1 MIAAV
6 IGFLATQGSNP
17 TDASMEQIVESPVV
31 NPAIANDPVEPPSA
45 RSTQNAETLFVT
57 PEATAVLEG
66 GNQLGR
72 EDFEADAAQATHEQV
87 EPVTVT
93 QQTDEQVSFQA
104 AFAAGQHH
112 RSQFELSGENSL
124 QVDAVALGET
134 AGAILADYADVTA
147 TSCRDYACL
156 VSLRF
161 KDEGALSEGQT
172 ALLLGSD
179 QLTRGALMLFPNNE
193 EDWLSTDMY
202 VFFNANEVSP

>member
-1 MIAAV
+1 MVAAV
-6 IGFLATQGSNP
+6 IGFLVTQGSNA
-17 TDASMEQIVESPVV
+17 TNASLGQIDESSAV
-31 NPAIANDPVEPPSA
+31 NPASASLPVEPPNVRSA
-45 RSTQNAETLFVT
+45 HHNETLPVT
-57 PEATAVLEG
+57 QEATAVLEA

-72 EDFEADAAQATHEQV
+72 EELVADAAQVAHEQA
-87 EPVTVT
+87 ESVTAT

-112 RSQFELSGENSL
+112 RRQFELSSENNVA
-124 QVDAVALGET
+124 VDPVALGET
-134 AGAILADYADVTA
+134 ASAILANYADVTA

-156 VSLRF
+156 VSVRF

-202 VFFNANEVSP
+202 IFFNADEVSP